1 MKTVELNITKNKKP
15 RQILKT
21 LTDKKLSRG
30 DRLMIKKMDDE
41 VSLNAVILMIC
52 ILVIWYFSNE
62 SKKKKSFGDEVEE
75 LMFDRNIS
83 PKMLEKQ
90 IQKEYGVSVSSD
102 LIEEREIWNN
112 ISTKGLARAY
122 SDNEPEYTIADV
134 KEPKALYKKWK
145 KGK

>member
-75 LMFDRNIS
+75 LMFDRSIS

-112 ISTKGLARAY
+112 ISKKGLARAY
-122 SDNEPEYTIADV
+122 SGNEPEYTIADV